1 MAAYII
7 IAIIA
12 LSAFLGYRKGFVTLA
27 IKFFAFI
34 IAIAITFIIYKRMFA
49 FIACDNRL
57 Y

>member
-1 MAAYII
+1 MGIVVDLII

-34 IAIAITFIIYKRMFA
+34 IAIAITFII
-49 FIACDNRL
+49 
-57 Y
+57 